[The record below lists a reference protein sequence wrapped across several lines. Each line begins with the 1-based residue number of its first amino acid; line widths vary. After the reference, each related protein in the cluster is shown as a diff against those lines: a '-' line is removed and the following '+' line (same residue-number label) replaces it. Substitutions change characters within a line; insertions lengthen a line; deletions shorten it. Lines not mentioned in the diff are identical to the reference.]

1 MTKYLGKIRN
11 LYYGYFHEKTF
22 TKDGYQE
29 RRCRVLKR
37 SELGLSVK
45 HVILDRNDPISG
57 RTLIYTH

>member
-11 LYYGYFHEKTF
+11 LYYGYFHEKAF

-29 RRCRVLKR
+29 RGCRVLKR
-37 SELGLSVK
+37 SELGFSVK